1 MILLLTKEEK
11 ERENILKRKFR
22 RYNVNIIKTGID
34 LIDLKLLID
43 IYLGPEFKDHK
54 EKENNE

>member
-43 IYLGPEFKDHK
+43 LPGAGV
-54 EKENNE
+54 

>member
-43 IYLGPEFKDHK
+43 IYLGPEFRDYK